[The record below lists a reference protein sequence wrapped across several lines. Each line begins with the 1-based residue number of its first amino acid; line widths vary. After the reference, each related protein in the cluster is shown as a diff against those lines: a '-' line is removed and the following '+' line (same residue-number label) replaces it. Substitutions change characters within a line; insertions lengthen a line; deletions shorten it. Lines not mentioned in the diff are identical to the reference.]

1 MSPDMRPDR
10 PDKWLTRVDTLV
22 WRITADD
29 PTGHRHIAHPT
40 DDDER
45 DSIAQFAFTLGLL
58 LQVVVDDDEVDDMPY
73 VMWSV
78 EVPSRLHNRA
88 HIRAVPA
95 ALGEF
100 AAHLVERYQPFAN
113 WSVHIDEDQTSQLL
127 YEQVVRDEYDDLIH
141 AIEVALLPLRTDEA
155 ARVDALVRVL
165 GADHP
170 VMIGTYTLYVA
181 RDGDRWLVVRAG
193 IADATAVAGD
203 DDVARFARRYGL
215 RADSPVL
222 VLPRPTE
229 PLFYVQIKRGADLGG
244 INAILE
250 QPPTRQVDLLAEFRW
265 VSHSAEQLA
274 AAVLAAAPAW
284 LPQATS
290 TDPD

>member
-1 MSPDMRPDR
+1 MRPDR

-29 PTGHRHIAHPT
+29 PTGHREIAHPA
-40 DDDER
+40 DDAER
-45 DSIAQFAFTLGLL
+45 DALAQFAFTLGLL
-58 LQVVVDDDEVDDMPY
+58 LQVVVDDDDVNDMPY

-78 EVPSRLHNRA
+78 EVPSGLHNRA

-95 ALGEF
+95 ALGTF
-100 AAHLVERYQPFAN
+100 AAHLVDRYPPFVN
-113 WSVHIDEDQTSQLL
+113 WSVQIDEHQTSQLL
-127 YEQVVRDEYDDLIH
+127 YEQVVRDEYDDLIQ
-141 AIEVALLPLRTDEA
+141 AIEVALLPLRTDA
-155 ARVDALVRVL
+155 AGRVDAIVRVI
-165 GADHP
+165 AVDHP
-170 VMIGTYTLYVA
+170 VLIGTYTLYVA
-181 RDGDRWLVVRAG
+181 RDAADRWLVVRAG
-193 IADATAVAGD
+193 IADAAAVGGD
-203 DDVARFARRYGL
+203 GDAARLARRYGL

-229 PLFYVQIKRGADLGG
+229 PLFYAQIERGADLC

-250 QPPTRQVDLLAEFRW
+250 RPPTRQIGLVADFRW

-274 AAVLAAAPAW
+274 AAVLAAAPGW
-284 LPQATS
+284 LSQATS

>member
-1 MSPDMRPDR
+1 
-10 PDKWLTRVDTLV
+10 
-22 WRITADD
+22 
-29 PTGHRHIAHPT
+29 
-40 DDDER
+40 
-45 DSIAQFAFTLGLL
+45 
-58 LQVVVDDDEVDDMPY
+58 MPY

-78 EVPSRLHNRA
+78 EVPSKLHNRA

-100 AAHLVERYQPFAN
+100 AAHLVERYHPFAN
-113 WSVHIDEDQTSQLL
+113 WSVRIDEDQTSQLL
-127 YEQVVRDEYDDLIH
+127 YEQLIRDEYDDLIH
-141 AIEVALLPLRTDEA
+141 ALEVALLPLRTNEA
-155 ARVDALVRVL
+155 ARVDALVRVVA
-165 GADHP
+165 ADHP

-181 RDGDRWLVVRAG
+181 SDGDRWLIVHAG

-203 DDVARFARRYGL
+203 DDAARFARRYGL

-222 VLPRPTE
+222 VLPRPTK
-229 PLFYVQIKRGADLGG
+229 PLFYVQIKRGTHLDG
-244 INAILE
+244 INAMLE

-265 VSHSAEQLA
+265 VSHSTQQLA

-284 LPQATS
+284 LPQATT